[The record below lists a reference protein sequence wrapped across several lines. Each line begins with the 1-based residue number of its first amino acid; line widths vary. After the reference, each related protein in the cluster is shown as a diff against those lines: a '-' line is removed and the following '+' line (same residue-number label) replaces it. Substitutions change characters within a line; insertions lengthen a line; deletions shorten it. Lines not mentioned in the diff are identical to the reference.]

1 MRWRFSQ
8 ESISTTVCATASRMR
23 SEMCRRAKS
32 AARAAVRIVF
42 WMHRGISCVSS
53 VPTPKCMRSCCA
65 ALQRMKTN
73 SIIWKLFCKFSI
85 EQEHKTALCEQDGLI
100 AEKAIYC
107 ERLRCQ
113 RAFGTKSPKHGPLLF
128 GRTVMVISPWE
139 IRFST
144 AGHYPNLCIYP
155 TNSAVFCDIYIL

>member
-1 MRWRFSQ
+1 MPRPKGSKNKKKR
-8 ESISTTVCATASRMR
+8 V
-23 SEMCRRAKS
+23 
-32 AARAAVRIVF
+32 AA
-42 WMHRGISCVSS
+42 GD
-53 VPTPKCMRSCCA
+53 
-65 ALQRMKTN
+65 L
-73 SIIWKLFCKFSI
+73 
-85 EQEHKTALCEQDGLI
+85 EGLI

-113 RAFGTKSPKHGPLLF
+113 RAFGTKSPKHGPPLF